1 MSQERVKQLLSEL
14 RAELASADTFDE
26 ETLELA
32 RKLDQDMDLMID
44 KSEPLVPE
52 LEDAI
57 ALEARF
63 AASHPVAERIVRELV
78 AVLSRMGI

>member
-14 RAELASADTFDE
+14 RDELAAADTLDE

-32 RKLDQDMDLMID
+32 RKLDQDMEVMIE
-44 KSEPLVPE
+44 KSEPLAPE

-63 AASHPVAERIVRELV
+63 AANHPVAEGIMRELI
-78 AVLSRMGI
+78 AVLSRIGI